1 MDVESNTLDI
11 IDANKQ
17 AIFRTNVR
25 AQQGDMVIRTVE
37 MIAFYTGQGFSLGGG
52 GDDASK
58 NASELTRVDCKD
70 KVLITSKD
78 GQTATGDYATFDVKA
93 NTVLLIGHVVV
104 SRGQDVAEGPRLKID
119 LNTGWYRF
127 EVEGET
133 PVSEE
138 RPAIVKTAPGVATS
152 SSSAE
157 TPTGRS
163 CPPGKQC
170 LLFFPKDAKERVKGE
185 AKKTA
190 PNAAVEEAWKPA
202 TSASPVIRND

>member
-1 MDVESNTLDI
+1 AGNMFGTFTRDPNAPMDVESNTLDI

-78 GQTATGDYATFDVKA
+78 GQTATGDYATF
-93 NTVLLIGHVVV
+93 
-104 SRGQDVAEGPRLKID
+104 
-119 LNTGWYRF
+119 
-127 EVEGET
+127 
-133 PVSEE
+133 
-138 RPAIVKTAPGVATS
+138 
-152 SSSAE
+152 
-157 TPTGRS
+157 
-163 CPPGKQC
+163 
-170 LLFFPKDAKERVKGE
+170 
-185 AKKTA
+185 
-190 PNAAVEEAWKPA
+190 
-202 TSASPVIRND
+202 